1 MQSFLWSLLLASKRI
16 LLYFLHNVVLTIC
29 VDGNMSTFDSH
40 ALADNL
46 ENEISNL
53 NEIYSTTIHVNP
65 V

>member
-1 MQSFLWSLLLASKRI
+1 M
-16 LLYFLHNVVLTIC
+16 VVLTIC